1 MPSILLLLCSLM
13 SVCWQQAESY
23 PMLSQVEEGEERCFS
38 FNIPATT
45 MPTWCLSPSE
55 DDIDDSEEAWYV
67 DQTLKL
73 TRMKS
78 KATGIPN
85 KFPDEMP
92 KKVAKHVNTFV
103 EEAGSNE
110 SPITI
115 QVSASVDPMDGAIP
129 VSYKDRQKS
138 HYFMPTV
145 FQHVRKAI
153 SLRARNKGPSME
165 SPISY
170 HVCFLNADPET
181 QTQVILDVIL
191 LSEDIQDDENSSS
204 AGFQKD
210 KHLTPLEQSLQNSI
224 TAANTVLKEMQYME
238 TRESRMRETAESIN
252 ARVRWFSY
260 LRVKG
265 ASHQVTY
272 PNCTF
277 QEKVNVVV
285 FKSSRD
291 ESTSQGNQVE

>member
-1 MPSILLLLCSLM
+1 MMYSSSMPSILLLLCSLL
-13 SVCWQQAESY
+13 SACWQQAESY
-23 PMLSQVEEGEERCFS
+23 PMLSQVDEGEERCFS
-38 FNIPATT
+38 FNIPANDDAH
-45 MPTWCLSPSE
+45 MVFVVLPSE
-55 DDIDDSEEAWYV
+55 DDIEDSEEAWYV
-67 DQTLKL
+67 DQALKL
-73 TRMKS
+73 SRMKS
-78 KATGIPN
+78 QATGITG

-92 KKVAKHVNTFV
+92 KKVAKHVNAFV

-129 VSYKDRQKS
+129 VSYKDRQKA

-153 SLRARNKGPSME
+153 AFRAHNKGPSME

-170 HVCFLNADPET
+170 RVCFINADAER
-181 QTQVILDVIL
+181 QVQVILDVIL

-260 LRVKG
+260 LSV
-265 ASHQVTY
+265 AVLLVVTYVQVTY
-272 PNCTF
+272 LKRYF
-277 QEKVNVVV
+277 HK
-285 FKSSRD
+285 KKLM
-291 ESTSQGNQVE
+291 